1 MFMYPAWIIA
11 LLKAAIGAV
20 LLSIALIVVGTV
32 LRSIYLF

>member
-1 MFMYPAWIIA
+1 MFIYPEWIIA

-20 LLSIALIVVGTV
+20 LLSVAILIIGTI